1 MTTTYAGNPAVSD
14 VAWIRFKIQDTG
26 PIYCGDA
33 FHFQDEEIASTL
45 SDDGGNRVL
54 AAGHLLQT
62 WAISIAS
69 NPNFQIGRFSED
81 WRGAVKDMNDKALE
95 LIAQAQAAMTGVYF
109 GGVSVAD
116 KAGRRADTD
125 RTQAAFR
132 RGMHDNPD
140 AGW

>member
-26 PIYCGDA
+26 SIYCGDA
-33 FHFQDEEIASTL
+33 FHFQDEEITSTL

-62 WAISIAS
+62 WAINIAS

-81 WRGAVKDMNDKALE
+81 WRGAVEDMNNKALE

-116 KAGRRADTD
+116 KARRLADTD
-125 RTQAAFR
+125 RTQSAFH
-132 RGMHDNPD
+132 RGRSDNPD